1 MKSFPSIFTRI
12 NAIVIVVLYVAGGA
26 AAQSKAAAA
35 PETSMLEDY
44 GLYIGILAIIGLI
57 GFAVTMRKKKAAENE
72 QPSIRKTGDDGVKL
86 KFKEKAE
93 EVVKPR
99 PNVVPSAVVV
109 AKKDGLGSL
118 PIGTMN
124 KIYRANAYIQLPE
137 SHDRTLLE
145 AIEMTSEDSD
155 ADVPERM
162 QALKMLA
169 GFKTSNSVAAI
180 SQVALYDLSSKL
192 RSDAVVILS
201 DLDHESVFETVV
213 TACADPTREVRAAGA
228 RALFKLT
235 FDRAHSWARVIES
248 GDMIRMRH
256 VARCAIEGDLVERS
270 FDRLVHPDRKIAYE
284 AFTLT
289 ALLIRAGEAEPVYRA
304 VAEHRDENVKL
315 ALLHVF
321 QAIKEDNTFD
331 GLSDLLSSYNLSP
344 KITEKV
350 NEVRSC
356 LQMTHA

>member
-1 MKSFPSIFTRI
+1 MKSLTSIFSR
-12 NAIVIVVLYVAGGA
+12 NVSVMLLFAAAA
-26 AAQSKAAAA
+26 AAQGSKAAPAA
-35 PETSMLEDY
+35 ELSFFEEY
-44 GLYIGILAIIGLI
+44 GLYIGIIAIIGLI
-57 GFAVTMRKKKAAENE
+57 VGAVKMRRTKAESAVAIA
-72 QPSIRKTGDDGVKL
+72 PKSGDDGMKL
-86 KFKEKAE
+86 TFKEK
-93 EVVKPR
+93 VKEAPK
-99 PNVVPSAVVV
+99 PKAVPSAVMV

-118 PIGTMN
+118 PIGTMS
-124 KIYRANAYIQLPE
+124 KVHRANAYIQLPE

-145 AIEMTSEDSD
+145 AIEMTGEDSE
-155 ADVPERM
+155 AEVPDRM
-162 QALKMLA
+162 QALKMLS
-169 GFKTSNSVAAI
+169 GFRASNSVAAI

-201 DLDHESVFETVV
+201 ELDHESVFETVV

-235 FDRAHSWARVIES
+235 FDRAHAWARIIET
-248 GDMIRMRH
+248 GDMARMRH
-256 VARCAIEGDLVERS
+256 IARCAIEGDIVERS
-270 FDRLVHPDRKIAYE
+270 FDRLIHPDRQIAYE

-315 ALLHVF
+315 ALLHML
-321 QAIKEDNTFD
+321 QAFKEEDTFE
-331 GLSDLLSSYNLSP
+331 GLSNLLATYNLSP
-344 KITEKV
+344 KIAEKV